1 MAQITTEDATKRAQA
16 AGYDKPVLG
25 YGGVAQSLD
34 DPNLRKQFGDKTG
47 MRIDPYGRTFDDWAT
62 SSNQAPAPGTPSM
75 DSLTAPATTS
85 TAPPMGGDHVE
96 TAVPAPG
103 ATVPTG
109 QSGQPPVAAPIGT
122 SAPLPAKTGYRAPGA
137 PAATQP
143 GEAGPQHKDPYTE
156 QPGSTIGETRGTS
169 WGGGEQ
175 WNGSEWLPMS
185 ASGGSGGATLTGDHT
200 ETPVAPGGSPAPGG
214 PAAPAVD
221 PQAAKDAAFARA
233 KDKIGL
239 DTRASMTALRE
250 NLAGRGTLG
259 GGLEGGGMASLLGGG
274 EGALTDVVSNQ
285 TAYDV
290 AGNNAL
296 ADRTYQGGL
305 VQRGQNLGLSQS
317 LLSLLGGAY

>member
-1 MAQITTEDATKRAQA
+1 MAQLSHADATTRAQA
-16 AGYDKPVLG
+16 AGYDKPILG
-25 YGGVAQSLD
+25 FGGVAQSLD
-34 DPNLRKQFGDKTG
+34 DSTLRKQFGDKTG

-62 SSNQAPAPGTPSM
+62 SSAPAPAAGTPSM

-109 QSGQPPVAAPIGT
+109 QSGQPPVAAPAGT

-143 GEAGPQHKDPYTE
+143 GEGGPQHKDPYTE

-185 ASGGSGGATLTGDHT
+185 AGGAAPT
-200 ETPVAPGGSPAPGG
+200 TPGPTTPGPTAPGGPLGPGG

-259 GGLEGGGMASLLGGG
+259 GGLEGGGMASLLGDSAGT
-274 EGALTDVVSNQ
+274 LSDVVSNQ

-296 ADRTYQGGL
+296 SDRNYQGEL